1 MSIKTPKL
9 ISILKRTVFVL
20 LFLVLLLS
28 AWVAFAIYHDESP
41 DIGRDEFYALSP
53 KNVPDS
59 QNIAVAIS
67 GINAPSGADIFKH
80 GRFAIDTFFKTENSA
95 EAKKIVEAS
104 GNLAFVG
111 DSNEIDCWLDEPLED
126 AKRNCASAERIKS
139 LLVQN
144 NELLAR
150 YASLADIPSSNGAA
164 SSNGQILINLN
175 RLLAAEIKLNVEE
188 GNSELA
194 YNKWLKNH
202 LIINHLFRQESTAI
216 EHAIFLV
223 IDGFN
228 LYALENLLFKS
239 PEIGIKHFEELSTI
253 LKSNGLERYNLK
265 GMQRAEYAFVNDHF
279 LKRQKQVT
287 YLHPEFIR
295 NRIYQ
300 MQMVYLD
307 IAQKSPSTF
316 QTSSN
321 ELNKKYG
328 ISISLMDYY
337 WLDPFNSV
345 IANRFTSGLMKS
357 LELVKSMHA
366 KNALIS
372 SINLSLQIKQQKIA
386 HSNIQVFLNKAGK
399 SYDCPFTDKPTQFDA
414 QRNILFCENPE
425 SKERVAKVRL

>member
-1 MSIKTPKL
+1 M
-9 ISILKRTVFVL
+9 
-20 LFLVLLLS
+20 
-28 AWVAFAIYHDESP
+28 
-41 DIGRDEFYALSP
+41 
-53 KNVPDS
+53 
-59 QNIAVAIS
+59 
-67 GINAPSGADIFKH
+67 
-80 GRFAIDTFFKTENSA
+80 
-95 EAKKIVEAS
+95 
-104 GNLAFVG
+104 
-111 DSNEIDCWLDEPLED
+111 ED